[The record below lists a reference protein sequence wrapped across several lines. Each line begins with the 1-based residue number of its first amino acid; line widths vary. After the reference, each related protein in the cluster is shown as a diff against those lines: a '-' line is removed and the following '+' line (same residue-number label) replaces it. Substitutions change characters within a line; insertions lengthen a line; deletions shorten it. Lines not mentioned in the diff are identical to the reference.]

1 VQTATRVM
9 RFDRDGHSTLL
20 GVDNLAVVRGPAD
33 LMERA
38 AHYANLGHDGPPLD
52 VADVDMLEGVLT
64 ALDRLAPH
72 GPPEEQAPAVTR
84 LNIGNT
90 YHCNMGCTYCY
101 NELALKDRRG
111 SEVPEGMGVETA
123 RAAIDALLAQAGEAK
138 RLSLVFVGGEPLL
151 EKHVLFQTVA
161 YAQRRAR
168 TRAKSVD
175 IAVYTNGTLMN
186 ERVIEWAN
194 ETGVSLVVS
203 LDGPPLVHD
212 RRRVYLN
219 GRPTSRIILKNIRLL
234 MERSNQTVKRVR
246 AVACER
252 GLMVPLHRY
261 FLALGFN
268 EIHVQPVYDEGG
280 ISDTMSGPEMAE
292 CLAWYRDRLLEGTV
306 LGVMPFEGILE
317 RLVHR
322 RRAVTSWYPCT
333 AGRSALGVG
342 PDGRIYPCHH
352 FLEEG
357 RYQLGHVRE
366 GLPGIEARRS
376 FFLRVDQ
383 REPCRSCWARHAC
396 GGECYHRAATA
407 GVGYTGV
414 LPDVCRNRKSL
425 IGLVLEVFADLATVR
440 PDVLRRLAAKDFS
453 AVAPQEQAFAARGL
467 GAYRS

>member
-1 VQTATRVM
+1 MQTATRVM

-168 TRAKSVD
+168 TQAKSVD

-219 GRPTSRIILKNIRLL
+219 GRPTSRIILKYIRLL
-234 MERSNQTVKRVR
+234 MERANQTVTRGR

-252 GLMVPLHRY
+252 GLLVPLHR
-261 FLALGFN
+261 
-268 EIHVQPVYDEGG
+268 D
-280 ISDTMSGPEMAE
+280 
-292 CLAWYRDRLLEGTV
+292 
-306 LGVMPFEGILE
+306 
-317 RLVHR
+317 
-322 RRAVTSWYPCT
+322 
-333 AGRSALGVG
+333 
-342 PDGRIYPCHH
+342 
-352 FLEEG
+352 
-357 RYQLGHVRE
+357 
-366 GLPGIEARRS
+366 
-376 FFLRVDQ
+376 
-383 REPCRSCWARHAC
+383 
-396 GGECYHRAATA
+396 
-407 GVGYTGV
+407 
-414 LPDVCRNRKSL
+414 
-425 IGLVLEVFADLATVR
+425 
-440 PDVLRRLAAKDFS
+440 
-453 AVAPQEQAFAARGL
+453 
-467 GAYRS
+467 

>member
-1 VQTATRVM
+1 MQTATRVE
-9 RFDRDGHSTLL
+9 RFDRDGRSILL
-20 GVDNLAVVRGPAD
+20 GVDNLAVVRGPSE

-38 AHYANLGHDGPPLD
+38 AHYANLGHDGPPPTA
-52 VADVDMLEGVLT
+52 ADLDMLDGVLA

-72 GPPEEQAPAVTR
+72 GPLDEESPSITR

-111 SEVPEGMGVETA
+111 SEVPDGMDVETA

-138 RLSLVFVGGEPLL
+138 RISLVFVGGEPLL
-151 EKHVLFQTVA
+151 ERHVLFQTIG

-168 TRAKSVD
+168 AQGLSVD

-186 ERVIEWAN
+186 ERVIDWAN

-203 LDGPPLVHD
+203 LDGPPVVHD

-268 EIHVQPVYDEGG
+268 EIHVQPAYDEAG
-280 ISDTMSGPEMAE
+280 ISDTMSGPEMVE
-292 CLAWYRDRLLEGTV
+292 LLAWYRERLLEGTV
-306 LGVMPFEGILE
+306 VGIMPFEGILE

-357 RYQLGHVRE
+357 RYQLGHVQQ
-366 GLPGIEARRS
+366 GLPDIEARRP

-383 REPCRSCWARHAC
+383 REPCRACWARHAC

-425 IGLVLEVFADLATVR
+425 IGLVLEVFADLAAAR

-453 AVAPQEQAFAARGL
+453 AATPRDSAFAAHDL
-467 GAYRS
+467 GPFQA